1 MGIIFLGIKQLLS
14 PNNMTAREEE
24 FHREEEGVKF
34 AVQPKLFGKWS
45 YENVQCSEHSLVEY
59 LSVRNVK
66 SQVYTPYTAGKYQK
80 KRFQKVSCPI
90 TERFTNMLMV
100 GNHRQNGKKQ
110 QAVRIFKQTLEII
123 HLLTGQNPL
132 AVLFEAIVQSGA
144 REDSTRIGS
153 GGTVRRQ
160 AVDVSPLRR
169 VNQSIYLICKGVRDS
184 AFRSFKSMSETLAD
198 EIINASKGVGQSNNS
213 YAVRKKDEIERV
225 AKGNR

>member
-1 MGIIFLGIKQLLS
+1 MADIEPTLHV
-14 PNNMTAREEE
+14 EEDKNAP
-24 FHREEEGVKF
+24 V
-34 AVQPKLFGKWS
+34 VTPKLFGKWD
-45 YENVQCSEHSLVEY
+45 YEGVQCSEQSLEAY
-59 LSVRNVK
+59 LSVKKDR
-66 SQVYTPYTAGKYQK
+66 SQVFYPYTAGKYQK
-80 KRFQKVSCPI
+80 KRFGKVSCPI
-90 TERFTNMLMV
+90 TERFCNALMV
-100 GNHRQNGKKQ
+100 GSGRQNGKKQ
-110 QAVRIFKQTLEII
+110 MAVRIFKQALEII

-132 AVLFEAIVQSGA
+132 EILFEAIVQGGA

-169 VNQSIYLICKGVRDS
+169 INQAIYLLCKGSRES

-213 YAVRKKDEIERV
+213 YAVKKKDEIERV